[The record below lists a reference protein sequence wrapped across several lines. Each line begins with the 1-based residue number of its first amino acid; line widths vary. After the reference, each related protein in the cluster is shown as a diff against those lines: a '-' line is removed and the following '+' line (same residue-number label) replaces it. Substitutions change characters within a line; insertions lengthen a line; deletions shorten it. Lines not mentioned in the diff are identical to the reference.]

1 MTKGLAQ
8 KRHHKKRLK
17 DKRKRDIVYTKG
29 NPINKHVITPKLC
42 SCITCGSPRKFF
54 GNSKHGKTVQEL
66 RQEDKQK
73 GEGDVD

>member
-17 DKRKRDIVYTKG
+17 DKRKYDMVYHK
-29 NPINKHVITPKLC
+29 NFSLNKHVITPKLC
-42 SCITCGSPRKFF
+42 SCIMCGNMRKFF

-66 RQEDKQK
+66 RQEEKDI
-73 GEGDVD
+73 ES

>member
-17 DKRKRDIVYTKG
+17 NKRKRDNHAKG
-29 NPINKHVITPKLC
+29 QPLNKHVITPKLC
-42 SCITCGSPRKFF
+42 SCWMCGNARKFF

>member
-17 DKRKRDIVYTKG
+17 DKRKNDMVCHKEFSLNR
-29 NPINKHVITPKLC
+29 HVITPKLC
-42 SCITCGSPRKFF
+42 SCWLCGSPRKFS

-66 RQEDKQK
+66 RQKEKDS
-73 GEGDVD
+73 EG